1 MSYTRTTSWS
11 TTGSPQ
17 GSSVR
22 LIKGGSLYGPS
33 SDHDGLG
40 VSKVMTSTVTS
51 SGWQSGGSWNSGG
64 SSADGLL
71 STNEKETMK
80 NLNERLASY
89 MDKVQEL
96 QEANKELEVKI
107 CDWHAQRA
115 TRGKRDY
122 STYEKT
128 IADLQTQIV
137 TGRMDNARLTLQM
150 DNAKLAEDDFTTKH
164 DREKAARMALE
175 FDVERIRK
183 LLDDMTIVKT
193 DLEMEVEGLRKDLLS
208 MKKEHEEEMS
218 TLRAQQR
225 SSNVSV
231 ELNAK
236 PSHGLSKI
244 LKEVREEYDAII
256 EKYSREAEAHYKEQA
271 MSFQQEVSTNTEYLE
286 NDNKEALELKRAYQD
301 LQIELQAEI
310 SRKSGLERTLE
321 ETECNFAVDLQ
332 RKQQSIF
339 QLEEELSNLRDQL
352 AQQQNEHQTLL
363 DIKNR
368 LENEITTYRHL
379 LEGDDMSGSAISQTN
394 HRDANGSRK
403 MKTIVKDFVDGR
415 MVSSM
420 VSEIHQKA

>member
-1 MSYTRTTSWS
+1 
-11 TTGSPQ
+11 
-17 GSSVR
+17 
-22 LIKGGSLYGPS
+22 
-33 SDHDGLG
+33 
-40 VSKVMTSTVTS
+40 
-51 SGWQSGGSWNSGG
+51 
-64 SSADGLL
+64 
-71 STNEKETMK
+71 
-80 NLNERLASY
+80 
-89 MDKVQEL
+89 
-96 QEANKELEVKI
+96 
-107 CDWHAQRA
+107 
-115 TRGKRDY
+115 
-122 STYEKT
+122 
-128 IADLQTQIV
+128 
-137 TGRMDNARLTLQM
+137 MDNARLTLQM